1 MARVFSDVLG
11 LRHEADYDLTKD
23 FVAADASALITR
35 VRKVIAEWRAADTQA
50 DLDFKQAL
58 SVLIMLRGQLRRDAR
73 IDILQVGQ
81 LRLVQLGEEAALHL
95 HARTGRRHPLAVQG
109 VAGAGECGRRSGN
122 GDHLGRAAP
131 TGAGAGFPGG

>member
-23 FVAADASALITR
+23 FVAADASALIAR

-58 SVLIMLRGQLRRDAR
+58 SVLIMLRGQLRRDA
-73 IDILQVGQ
+73 
-81 LRLVQLGEEAALHL
+81 
-95 HARTGRRHPLAVQG
+95 
-109 VAGAGECGRRSGN
+109 
-122 GDHLGRAAP
+122 
-131 TGAGAGFPGG
+131 